1 MTDGME
7 VGSSA
12 AIRHSAV
19 PSDPNAARAFLQSRV
34 SIYVGV
40 ALALW
45 GVALLGDMLIKA
57 ITLGD
62 PIARPSGW
70 YVHAHYA
77 AVAVLSVL
85 FALTRRRT
93 RSVGALRTMEVFATL
108 LQAVLSTVLLS
119 QLPLA
124 VRPEMLTLFAAT
136 LLLMLRAAL
145 VPGSALVAFVVG
157 VLSML
162 PTIAFTLWLYSTQPM
177 VPGSGMT
184 FTTGVFYVLEWCGMA
199 LVATTSV
206 HAVIYG
212 LQERVHEL
220 GQYTLL
226 HKIGEGGMGVVYR
239 ARHALLRRPTAVKVL
254 PVERTSPS
262 GIARFEREVQLTAEL
277 AHPNIVAVYDFGR
290 TPDGAFYYAM
300 ELLTGVDLQR
310 LVEDDGPLPAAR
322 AVHLLVQAADA
333 IAEAHEVGL
342 IHRDIKPANL
352 LVSNR
357 PRRPDHLTV
366 LDFGLAKEISQADPG
381 LSGVDAI
388 TGTPLYMA
396 PESIT
401 DPASVDGR
409 SDVYALGA
417 VAYWLLTATT
427 PFRGRTFIE
436 ICAGHL
442 HEEPEAPSVRL
453 GRALAPELDALVLAC
468 LAKQQRDR
476 PDGTALLERLRALTL
491 GGWSAADAKAC
502 WDARVARAADAPAES
517 IEHARTMEIARRPDV
532 A

>member
-1 MTDGME
+1 ME
-7 VGSSA
+7 AGKSA
-12 AIRHSAV
+12 PVRHSAV
-19 PSDPNAARAFLQSRV
+19 PSDPSAARAFLQSRV

-40 ALALW
+40 TLGLW
-45 GVALLGDMLIKA
+45 CVALLSEMLITTL
-57 ITLGD
+57 TLGS
-62 PIARPSGW
+62 PFARASEWPMG
-70 YVHAHYA
+70 VHYA
-77 AVAVLSVL
+77 ALAVLGGL
-85 FALTRRRT
+85 LALARRRS
-93 RSVGALRTMEVFATL
+93 RSVAALRAMEVFASL
-108 LQAVLSTVLLS
+108 LQAVLSTVLLT

-124 VRPEMLTLFAAT
+124 VRPEMLALFAAT
-136 LLLMLRAAL
+136 LFLMLRAAL
-145 VPGSALVAFVVG
+145 VPGSALVAFSVG
-157 VLSML
+157 VASMV
-162 PTIAFTLWLYSTQPM
+162 PTVVFTIWLYSTQPM

-212 LQERVHEL
+212 LQERVQEL

-239 ARHALLRRPTAVKVL
+239 ARHALLRRPTAVKLL
-254 PVERTSPS
+254 PVERTSPN

-277 AHPNIVAVYDFGR
+277 AHPNIVSVYDFGR

-300 ELLTGVDLQR
+300 ELLHGVDLQR
-310 LVEDDGPLPAAR
+310 LVEEEGPLPAAR
-322 AVHLLVQAADA
+322 AVHILVQAADA

-357 PRRPDHLTV
+357 SRRPDHLTV
-366 LDFGLAKEISQADPG
+366 LDFGLAKEISQADPE
-381 LSGVDAI
+381 LSSVDAI

-401 DPASVDGR
+401 DPVAVDGR

-427 PFRGRTFIE
+427 PFRGRTLVE

-442 HEEPEAPSVRL
+442 HKEPEAPSLRL

-476 PDGTALLERLRALTL
+476 PDAAQLLERLRALQL
-491 GGWSAADAKAC
+491 GAWSAADAKAC
-502 WDARVARAADAPAES
+502 WDARVGRASEAPSES
-517 IEHARTMEIARRPDV
+517 MEHARTMEIVRRVDV